1 MRGQYLEPL
10 TEDVKERFL
19 ELIEAGYSRPEAAAA
34 VDQSAR
40 IFRSICNPQSHR
52 YDEDFAERYEEL
64 TVKDGQHD
72 QAMLER
78 LENAALERALRS
90 SDRLL
95 EKLLI
100 NKSPEWA
107 IHRPQAMQINF
118 NKTEQLA
125 VILPELSNEE
135 ILEIRARIENSIG
148 QLEPGPP
155 VIDVDAK

>member
-1 MRGQYLEPL
+1 MRGQYLEPV
-10 TEDVKERFL
+10 TDDMKERFL
-19 ELIEAGYSRPEAAAA
+19 DLIASGHTRPEAAAA

-40 IFRSICNPQSHR
+40 VFRSICNPKSHR
-52 YDEDFAERYEEL
+52 YDEDFAERYAEL
-64 TVKDGQHD
+64 TVKDGEHD

-78 LENAALERALRS
+78 LENAAFERALRS

-118 NKTEQLA
+118 NVDEFRAEITQQPTATIEAYVEKKRAELEQGD
-125 VILPELSNEE
+125 I
-135 ILEIRARIENSIG
+135 
-148 QLEPGPP
+148 
-155 VIDVDAK
+155 IDVEPA

>member
-1 MRGQYLEPL
+1 MRGQDTEPIDEQ
-10 TEDVKERFL
+10 TKEQFL
-19 ELIEAGYSRPEAAAA
+19 GLIEAGYTRPEAAAQL
-34 VDQSAR
+34 DSSAR
-40 IFRSICNPQSHR
+40 VFRSLCSPKSNR
-52 YDEDFAERYEEL
+52 YDENFARQYESL
-64 TVKDGQHD
+64 TEKDGVHEK
-72 QAMLER
+72 AMLER
-78 LENAALERALRS
+78 LENAAYERAIRS

-135 ILEIRARIENSIG
+135 ILELRGRIESNMRQI
-148 QLEPGPP
+148 GPP
-155 VIDVDAK
+155 DIEAA

>member
-1 MRGQYLEPL
+1 MRGQYLEPI
-10 TEDVKERFL
+10 TDDVKERFL
-19 ELIEAGYSRPEAAAA
+19 DLIANGMTRPEAAAA

-40 IFRSICNPQSHR
+40 VFRSICNPKSHR
-52 YDEDFAERYEEL
+52 YDEDFAERYAEL
-64 TVKDGQHD
+64 TAKDGEHD

-78 LENAALERALRS
+78 LENAAFERALRS

-118 NKTEQLA
+118 NVDEFRAEITRQPTETIEA
-125 VILPELSNEE
+125 YVEKKRAELEQGD
-135 ILEIRARIENSIG
+135 I
-148 QLEPGPP
+148 
-155 VIDVDAK
+155 IDVEPA